1 MSDEDPKETAEAGE
15 FTRLFGGGK
24 GPASP
29 DETVIQPL
37 PVTKSEP
44 PPVVGRPP
52 QPQRPPQR
60 PLDKP
65 FIDPKAGPGEFT
77 RMFKAPSAPVTTPP
91 PAGNVAAPQ
100 ESEFTRFFK
109 ANQLP
114 GGREVNW
121 KEVENRPEPA
131 PEPKAPGEFTHLFGR
146 SSQASPPSP
155 TPAAPSVP
163 FAPAPPVAERFASSV
178 VQVDEFARIIG
189 SRPPSS
195 QAPTPTPAN
204 DSEAITDHKGRS
216 LTILLVVIAAIL
228 ILAGSAIYIFV
239 IRK

>member
-1 MSDEDPKETAEAGE
+1 MGDENPKETAEAGE
-15 FTRLFGGGK
+15 FTRLFGGAK

-29 DETVIQPL
+29 EGTANPPV

-44 PPVVGRPP
+44 PPVVGRPL

-65 FIDPKAGPGEFT
+65 FTDPKAGPGEFT
-77 RMFKAPSAPVTTPP
+77 RMFKVPAAPVTTPP
-91 PAGNVAAPQ
+91 VPGNVAPPQ

-114 GGREVNW
+114 SVREVNW

-131 PEPKAPGEFTHLFGR
+131 PEAKAPGEFTHLFGR
-146 SSQASPPSP
+146 SSQASAPSP
-155 TPAAPSVP
+155 APATPAA
-163 FAPAPPVAERFASSV
+163 AATQRFAASA
-178 VQVDEFARIIG
+178 VQIDEFARIIG

-195 QAPTPTPAN
+195 QPATPRPATG
-204 DSEAITDHKGRS
+204 SEARPDHKGPA
-216 LTILLVVIAAIL
+216 LTMLFVVIAVIL
-228 ILAGSAIYIFV
+228 ILSACAIYFFV